1 MSLPKFRN
9 GLWWFGW
16 LLLSALRPFVCRLR
30 IEGQEHVPPAD
41 GAVIAANHTVGAD
54 FVFLAYCSPREL
66 KFMTKAEAFTWNPL
80 LTWLLRSGGAFPVR
94 RGQNDQAA
102 IDTAVELARAGGLIA
117 MFPEGTRSRTQTLMK
132 AKTGAA
138 RIALAAGVPI
148 VPAAV
153 IGAPAVMK
161 RRTWRRPL
169 VTVRFGAPI
178 SWTGSADDPESV
190 RRYIDTVMVAIAE
203 MLPPEQRGV
212 YAHGVPVWED
222 ARRADG
228 NDDNSLA
235 NPTAESRS

>member
-1 MSLPKFRN
+1 MRLPKFRN
-9 GLWWFGW
+9 GLWWLGW
-16 LLLSALRPFVCRLR
+16 LLLSAVRPLLCRLR
-30 IEGQEHVPPAD
+30 IEGQEHVPPD
-41 GAVIAANHTVGAD
+41 KGAVIAANHTVGAD
-54 FVFLAYCSPREL
+54 FLFLAYCSPREL
-66 KFMTKAEAFTWNPL
+66 KFMTKAEAFTWNPI
-80 LTWLLRSGGAFPVR
+80 LTWFLRTGGAFPVR

-102 IDTAVELARAGGLIA
+102 IDTAVALAREGALIA

-161 RRTWRRPL
+161 RRSWRRPL
-169 VTVRFGAPI
+169 VTVRFGPPI
-178 SWTGSADDPESV
+178 AWVGTSDDPETV

-212 YAHGVPVWED
+212 YANGIPVWED
-222 ARRADG
+222 TANG
-228 NDDNSLA
+228 NGAGASA
-235 NPTAESRS
+235 MVEKG